1 MSQESLSAYNDFL
14 EALSRLRRLRPGN
27 ELMPEGVTPGEM
39 GTLAMIGHAQH
50 AGHDI
55 RPGFIAAHTHTS
67 KGAVSQNLKA
77 LEEKG
82 LIARERSS
90 ADARAVRISLT
101 EAGEAVF
108 TQANDMKRAQMEAL
122 VEFLG
127 AEDLDHL
134 TRIVGR
140 VVDYQ
145 ESHGAYMATEGHC
158 HHGSK
163 GGDDACA

>member
-1 MSQESLSAYNDFL
+1 MSGESLSAYNDLL

-27 ELMPEGVTPGEM
+27 DLMPEGVTSGEM

-82 LIARERSS
+82 LIVRERSS
-90 ADARAVRISLT
+90 SDARAVRILLT
-101 EAGEAVF
+101 EAGEELFA
-108 TQANDMKRAQMEAL
+108 QANEIRRAQMDAL
-122 VEFLG
+122 VEYLG
-127 AEDLDHL
+127 VEDLDHL
-134 TRIVGR
+134 TRIVSR
-140 VVDYQ
+140 VVAFQ
-145 ESHGAYMATEGHC
+145 ESHGAYVEVERGCC
-158 HHGSK
+158 HGAK
-163 GGDDACA
+163 GDDAPCA